1 MGYAYDRLGRQTGI
15 TNGSAVTAF
24 TLNDAGSVRIEAYTN
39 GPLNGWAVT
48 NGYDALLRRTN
59 LVTLYN
65 GVPQT
70 VATNNFD
77 AASRMGTISDGTNS
91 APNSFLANSP
101 LVSQIVFQN
110 NGTTRMTTTKTY
122 DYLNRLTQI
131 ASTPSASPVISFAY
145 A

>member
-1 MGYAYDRLGRQTGI
+1 MWPTCQPLRGRVLRRPRLSCRLVNSDGTTLAVSYAYDRLGRQTGI

-24 TLNDAGSVRIEAYTN
+24 TLHDAGSVLIETYTN

-48 NGYDALLRRTN
+48 NGYDTLLRRTN

-77 AASRMGTISDGTNS
+77 AASRMGTISEVLQGS
-91 APNSFLANSP
+91 LCLLA
-101 LVSQIVFQN
+101 
-110 NGTTRMTTTKTY
+110 R
-122 DYLNRLTQI
+122 
-131 ASTPSASPVISFAY
+131 
-145 A
+145 